1 MKISRHIEE
10 GGQTPFEA
18 AIKGTKEIAL
28 AVTATTLSLVVIF
41 IPVAFMGGLVGRFW
55 KSFGLTATIAI
66 GISLLVS
73 FTLTPMLSSRLLKAP
88 DKSGKGKS
96 KESRFY
102 ALLERVYIAMLRWC
116 LGHRAVVVILAIGL
130 FFSTVLIMK
139 FLKGEFVVDDD
150 ISEFEVVVET
160 PAGSS
165 LERSDEIIQGIE
177 QEIKKIPEV
186 EHIFTTIGVRG
197 QYQSNVTD
205 VSVYVGLKHLS
216 QRKRT
221 QQAIMQDARG
231 RLKKI
236 QGLRI
241 GIQDI
246 NLISGGGF
254 KQTPFNLVIRGPE
267 LAKLDE
273 YSKTLIKRLS
283 AIPGF
288 VDTDTGQALRH
299 PETQVSIDR
308 KKASDL
314 GVKMD
319 TIASGLRTMVGG
331 EKVSLF
337 REGDEQYNVRL
348 LLIADYRKNAGQI
361 ENLTVPGADGNLVK
375 LSNITRFISGT
386 SPAQVDRYAQER
398 QITVVSNLYEKP
410 LGEAITESNII
421 LKEMNMPSAYSASF
435 LGRGKLMQEAFY
447 NFMIA
452 FVLSLIFIYMV
463 LAAQFESFIHPV
475 TIMVSI
481 FLSIPFGLLSLLI
494 FGSTLNIY
502 SFMGMFVLIG
512 VVKKNAILVVD
523 YTNTLREHGMQI
535 YEAQIEA
542 NRVRLR
548 PILMTTLTTMA
559 GFTPVALGKGDGSAS
574 RASMAIAVVGGQGLC
589 LLITLL
595 VVPVFYSVFD
605 SMKNSVKKV
614 IFSKEARDA

>member
-1 MKISRHIEE
+1 M
-10 GGQTPFEA
+10 F
-18 AIKGTKEIAL
+18 
-28 AVTATTLSLVVIF
+28 IF
-41 IPVAFMGGLVGRFW
+41 
-55 KSFGLTATIAI
+55 SHC
-66 GISLLVS
+66 S
-73 FTLTPMLSSRLLKAP
+73 
-88 DKSGKGKS
+88 
-96 KESRFY
+96 
-102 ALLERVYIAMLRWC
+102 
-116 LGHRAVVVILAIGL
+116 
-130 FFSTVLIMK
+130 
-139 FLKGEFVVDDD
+139 
-150 ISEFEVVVET
+150 
-160 PAGSS
+160 
-165 LERSDEIIQGIE
+165 
-177 QEIKKIPEV
+177 
-186 EHIFTTIGVRG
+186 
-197 QYQSNVTD
+197 
-205 VSVYVGLKHLS
+205 
-216 QRKRT
+216 
-221 QQAIMQDARG
+221 
-231 RLKKI
+231 
-236 QGLRI
+236 
-241 GIQDI
+241 
-246 NLISGGGF
+246 
-254 KQTPFNLVIRGPE
+254 
-267 LAKLDE
+267 
-273 YSKTLIKRLS
+273 
-283 AIPGF
+283 F
-288 VDTDTGQALRH
+288 VDTDTGQSLRH

-308 KKASDL
+308 EKASDL
-314 GVKMD
+314 GVKMG

-348 LLIADYRKNAGQI
+348 RLIADYRKDAGQI

-375 LSNITRFISGT
+375 LSNATRFISGT

-398 QITVVSNLYEKP
+398 QITVISNLYKKP

-548 PILMTTLTTMA
+548 PILMTTLAIMA
-559 GFTPVALGKGDGSAS
+559 GLTPVALGKGDGSAS